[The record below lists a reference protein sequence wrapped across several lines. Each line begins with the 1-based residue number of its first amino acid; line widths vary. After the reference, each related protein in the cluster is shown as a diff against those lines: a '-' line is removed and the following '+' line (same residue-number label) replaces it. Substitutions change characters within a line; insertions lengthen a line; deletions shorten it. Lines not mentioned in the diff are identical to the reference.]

1 MADLPD
7 KATAFIDWYLAV
19 VEAANLSDKRYGV
32 KGMNIWTPYGFL
44 ARRNLD
50 HVMVRE
56 IEATGT
62 SNTSS
67 TRPGD
72 LLRNGK
78 GERVSNSSI
87 PPYGA

>member
-1 MADLPD
+1 MGIHRPAWRPRLVEQN
-7 KATAFIDWYLAV
+7 AV
-19 VEAANLSDKRYGV
+19 DEPQA
-32 KGMNIWTPYGFL
+32 
-44 ARRNLD
+44 ARRNTAVSWPPDVRSYRTVATLG
-50 HVMVRE
+50 VSLRE